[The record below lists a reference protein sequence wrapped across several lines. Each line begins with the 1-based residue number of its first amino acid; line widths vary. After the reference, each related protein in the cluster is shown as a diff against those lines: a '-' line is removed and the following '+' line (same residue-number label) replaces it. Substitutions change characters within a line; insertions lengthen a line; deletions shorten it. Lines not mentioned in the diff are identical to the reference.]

1 MENYPRFEFSDPL
14 GSDPLE
20 FFAKHGFLHFNN
32 FISRETVSDIRAEI
46 RTIEEKFVERQV
58 EKINGVPIKYG
69 TDVDGRKIIQR
80 FPFSS
85 QQSPL
90 LGEFLQD
97 PRFQSLFPLLGDDAE
112 NPRVGHNEKDGL
124 VVNHYI
130 NTELSKFIRMGW
142 HTDCLRDVFYGK
154 KIMPMLNVGIHLTDA
169 KPGQG
174 GLRILPGTHK
184 QTIFGVLFKK
194 PYFLDHRPDKN
205 EVGLQTRA
213 GDLTVHDGRLWH
225 RVAQSTV
232 MGEQSRRQVMY
243 VPIIS
248 GAYAI
253 KDEKSPTLIYQH
265 FQNMV
270 R

>member
-1 MENYPRFEFSDPL
+1 MENYPRFEFTDPL
-14 GSDPLE
+14 GREPLD
-20 FFAKHGFLHFNN
+20 FFARYGFLHFSN
-32 FISRETVSDIRAEI
+32 FMSRETVTSIRSEI
-46 RTIEEKFVERQV
+46 RLIDEKFVELNI
-58 EKINGVPIKYG
+58 EKINGVPVKYG
-69 TDVDGRKIIQR
+69 VDIDGRKFIQR

-85 QQSPL
+85 QQSPML
-90 LGEFLQD
+90 QELIQD
-97 PRFQSLFPLLGDDAE
+97 PRFRSLFPLLGDEAE

-124 VVNHYI
+124 VINHYI
-130 NTELSKFIRMGW
+130 NTESSKFTRMGW
-142 HTDCLRDVFYGK
+142 HTDCLRDIFYGK

-169 KPGQG
+169 VPGQG

-225 RVAQSTV
+225 RVAQSTIT
-232 MGEQSRRQVMY
+232 GEQSRRQVMY
-243 VPIIS
+243 LPIIS
-248 GAYAI
+248 GTYAI
-253 KDEKSPTLIYQH
+253 KNENSPTLIYQH
-265 FQNMV
+265 FQKLL

>member
-1 MENYPRFEFSDPL
+1 
-14 GSDPLE
+14 
-20 FFAKHGFLHFNN
+20 
-32 FISRETVSDIRAEI
+32 
-46 RTIEEKFVERQV
+46 
-58 EKINGVPIKYG
+58 
-69 TDVDGRKIIQR
+69 
-80 FPFSS
+80 
-85 QQSPL
+85 
-90 LGEFLQD
+90 
-97 PRFQSLFPLLGDDAE
+97 
-112 NPRVGHNEKDGL
+112 
-124 VVNHYI
+124 
-130 NTELSKFIRMGW
+130 MGW

-194 PYFLDHRPDKN
+194 PYFLDPRPDKN

-248 GAYAI
+248 GAYGI
-253 KDEKSPTLIYQH
+253 KNEKSPTLIYQH

>member
-32 FISRETVSDIRAEI
+32 FISRETVSDIREEI
-46 RTIEEKFVERQV
+46 RVIEDKFVARQV

-85 QQSPL
+85 QQSL
-90 LGEFLQD
+90 LLNEFLQD
-97 PRFQSLFPLLGDDAE
+97 PRFQALFPLLGDDAE
-112 NPRVGHNEKDGL
+112 NPRIGHNEKDGL
-124 VVNHYI
+124 VINHYI

-184 QTIFGVLFKK
+184 QTILGVLFKK